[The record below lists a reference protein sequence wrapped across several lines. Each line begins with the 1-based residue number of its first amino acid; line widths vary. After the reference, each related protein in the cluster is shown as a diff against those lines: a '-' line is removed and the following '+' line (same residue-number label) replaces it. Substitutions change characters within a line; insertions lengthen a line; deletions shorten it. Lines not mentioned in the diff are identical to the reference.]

1 MISRTALSYLD
12 IPEAVSNRN
21 HHSRL
26 KSVAI
31 LVVSRCW
38 QQKQQRSSSGAIRAM
53 GFLTEAS
60 AMPTNLEMI
69 QCG

>member
-1 MISRTALSYLD
+1 MISGTALTYSDLS
-12 IPEAVSNRN
+12 EADSNRN

-38 QQKQQRSSSGAIRAM
+38 QQKQQRSSSGAI
-53 GFLTEAS
+53 GKTGSPTEAS
-60 AMPTNLEMI
+60 AMLINLEMI